1 MVLMFPMFPFPFSGN
16 WFPWKSQLQSEKC
29 KSKEKEINENK
40 DHHFGCSLFSCLAL
54 TLTCTLATEKTS
66 KHSNDNFKMTK
77 TNNQTKTSDSQ
88 ALDSQTSSHHRIE
101 LNWNQT
107 NE

>member
-77 TNNQTKTSDSQ
+77 QIIKQRHQTVK
-88 ALDSQTSSHHRIE
+88 H
-101 LNWNQT
+101 
-107 NE
+107 